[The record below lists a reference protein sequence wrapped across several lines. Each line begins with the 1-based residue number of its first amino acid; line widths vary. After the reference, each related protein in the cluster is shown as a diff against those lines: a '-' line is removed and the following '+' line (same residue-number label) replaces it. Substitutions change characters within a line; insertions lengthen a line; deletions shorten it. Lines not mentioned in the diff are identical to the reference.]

1 MVLELRNNEK
11 RVKVFFLHRLTGPRK
26 GFMWKRGGEFDIENL
41 LGKSLQNWRESLGN
55 FIRSMSYMD
64 KRQNECRHLQ
74 NMIEKQVSNN
84 RLQQYVRSSITV
96 RQTIVVSQTQPPTTA
111 DDSGRNGGNG
121 HRVVILWLRWIRTR
135 FTFHFVLFLL

>member
-1 MVLELRNNEK
+1 
-11 RVKVFFLHRLTGPRK
+11 
-26 GFMWKRGGEFDIENL
+26 
-41 LGKSLQNWRESLGN
+41 
-55 FIRSMSYMD
+55 MSYMD

-121 HRVVILWLRWIRTR
+121 HRVVIL
-135 FTFHFVLFLL
+135 